1 MCLSCVSP
9 LQSVM
14 VTGAPLMLPIKIIH
28 VLQSCAFVA
37 LPSFPPFCEDPVPP
51 WKLFFLLHFCQK
63 LSKELVPVFCSF
75 WPLEVPQVGSG
86 PTARAGEAG
95 VQHQQLLTQSS
106 SLPSC
111 AGRFRPCWDSLSWEL
126 RAGLGQALGSHGEGG
141 AGPPSVRACAASR
154 GCCQQGLLPGPVWQT
169 RGGEEGAAYR
179 KLLPWGAHVA
189 AAPKGR
195 RFCLTRCWEGKRLL
209 IKKLQCK

>member
-28 VLQSCAFVA
+28 VLQSCAFVP

-51 WKLFFLLHFCQK
+51 WKLCFLLHFCQK
-63 LSKELVPVFCSF
+63 LNKELVPIFCCF

-95 VQHQQLLTQSS
+95 VQHQQLLTRSS

-111 AGRFRPCWDSLSWEL
+111 AGRFRPCWDSL
-126 RAGLGQALGSHGEGG
+126 
-141 AGPPSVRACAASR
+141 RACAASR
-154 GCCQQGLLPGPVWQT
+154 GCCQGQSGKQGAGRRMQLTGNSFPGEHTWLLPP
-169 RGGEEGAAYR
+169 RGGVSA
-179 KLLPWGAHVA
+179 
-189 AAPKGR
+189 
-195 RFCLTRCWEGKRLL
+195 
-209 IKKLQCK
+209 